1 MYTDWNIICTLKPE
15 YIELID
21 NFIKTSDF
29 PKDEDI
35 PHFIT
40 KWQEYLKRICRYYTN
55 QNEEIDEVE
64 ENEEIDEFYE
74 VYMYNPPFGISGIWG
89 YKNELNGNCWSF
101 SGAMKNYNDEIQV
114 FLVKVLAPLTESI
127 DQCWISSEWRRDSCK
142 PKFSESDSEDESHI
156 YHITDSDIRTH
167 TWRKLMI

>member
-1 MYTDWNIICTLKPE
+1 MYTDWNIVCTVKPE

-21 NFIKTSDF
+21 NFIKTSEF
-29 PKDEDI
+29 PKEEEI
-35 PHFIT
+35 PLFIT
-40 KWQEYLKRICRYYTN
+40 KWQEYLKRICRSYTIEN
-55 QNEEIDEVE
+55 DENYDYV
-64 ENEEIDEFYE
+64 
-74 VYMYNPPFGISGIWG
+74 PPFGINGIWG
-89 YKNELNGNCWSF
+89 YKNELNGNIWSF
-101 SGAMKNYNDEIQV
+101 SGAIKNYNDEIQV
-114 FLVKVLAPLTESI
+114 FLVKVLAPLTLTI